1 MGKKL
6 GLDKQYANIGKG
18 YLQYPVI
25 NSVKPKPK
33 PSKLTAGGEMN
44 QMNIKGYMGGGM
56 MKKYS
61 KGMSYKDVA
70 PYGGK
75 YAKIKNDM
83 RDKASENVKR
93 LTTQSSAY
101 DPETRYLVGERRR
114 RNSTTRTVRKT
125 TDQVNLRE
133 AANKLKEEVGP
144 GFNVSINTKSDLIR
158 KRLIRPNKKMARK
171 MGGGMMQGYGA
182 ARTSGMGLQD
192 ESLMPG
198 KMVRAKNGKMLS
210 AKQKKI
216 ARMAPPPDKITGA
229 DFKAMKA
236 KNGKM
241 VKARFG
247 DFMNT
252 FIADDK
258 RSVAGKSGGADSG
271 TAGEIRSRLGKSDVV
286 EKKKFK
292 NYIKKKVEQ
301 GKTVIKKTKETVKK
315 TGKILAIPFKK
326 IDEVAKK
333 NIEENGPVRIYR
345 PRTAVKRY
353 SKGGGMDMGAKKS
366 LTFRQQLTKARADN
380 TRPEDAEK
388 SLTFRQQLAKARAEG
403 TVEKSKTSKYLKKRA
418 MGDKLNALLK
428 TIK

>member
-1 MGKKL
+1 MGKKF
-6 GLDKQYANIGKG
+6 GLDQQYAKIGKG
-18 YLQYPVI
+18 YLQHPVI

-33 PSKLTAGGEMN
+33 PSKLSAGGEMN
-44 QMNIKGYMGGGM
+44 QMNIKGYMGGG
-56 MKKYS
+56 
-61 KGMSYKDVA
+61 
-70 PYGGK
+70 
-75 YAKIKNDM
+75 
-83 RDKASENVKR
+83 ASR
-93 LTTQSSAY
+93 
-101 DPETRYLVGERRR
+101 
-114 RNSTTRTVRKT
+114 
-125 TDQVNLRE
+125 
-133 AANKLKEEVGP
+133 
-144 GFNVSINTKSDLIR
+144 
-158 KRLIRPNKKMARK
+158 
-171 MGGGMMQGYGA
+171 GYGA

-236 KNGKM
+236 KNGTM

-301 GKTVIKKTKETVKK
+301 GKTVIKKTKETAKK

-366 LTFRQQLTKARADN
+366 LTFK
-380 TRPEDAEK
+380 
-388 SLTFRQQLAKARAEG
+388 QQLAKARAEG
-403 TVEKSKTSKYLKKRA
+403 KVGRTSEYIKRRA
-418 MGDKLNALLK
+418 MGDKLNKLLK

>member
-198 KMVRAKNGKMLS
+198 KMVRANKGKMLS

-241 VKARFG
+241 
-247 DFMNT
+247 M
-252 FIADDK
+252 
-258 RSVAGKSGGADSG
+258 
-271 TAGEIRSRLGKSDVV
+271 
-286 EKKKFK
+286 KK
-292 NYIKKKVEQ
+292 
-301 GKTVIKKTKETVKK
+301 
-315 TGKILAIPFKK
+315 
-326 IDEVAKK
+326 
-333 NIEENGPVRIYR
+333 
-345 PRTAVKRY
+345 
-353 SKGGGMDMGAKKS
+353 
-366 LTFRQQLTKARADN
+366 
-380 TRPEDAEK
+380 
-388 SLTFRQQLAKARAEG
+388 
-403 TVEKSKTSKYLKKRA
+403 
-418 MGDKLNALLK
+418 
-428 TIK
+428 